1 MTGGDGLD
9 AVKAATWALHTRAE
23 RSGIVADILA
33 GRAGRDGVALLL
45 RNLLPVYLVLDASR
59 FGEPGLV
66 RAAAIEADLRMLS
79 PDLFPALLPEGRAY
93 AERVQQA
100 AQRSDA
106 RLIAHAY
113 VRYLGDLNG
122 GRIMQRQLATCLGG
136 SAGPLQVHA
145 FPALADPAGF
155 TRSYRTQ
162 LDQAVRDA
170 GVDEVVQDAMA
181 AFELNIALSEAV
193 RAGSAQAAPN

>member
-1 MTGGDGLD
+1 MTAHDGLD

-33 GRAGRDGVALLL
+33 GTARRDGVALLL
-45 RNLLPVYLVLDASR
+45 RNLLPVYQVLDASR
-59 FGEPGLV
+59 FSDPGLA
-66 RAAAIEADLRMLS
+66 RAPAIAADLQVLS
-79 PDLFPALLPEGRAY
+79 PDALPALLPEGRAY
-93 AERVQQA
+93 AERVEEA

-106 RLIAHAY
+106 GLIAHAY

-122 GRIMQRQLATCLGG
+122 GQIMQRRLVECLGA
-136 SAGPLQVHA
+136 SAGPLHFHA

-162 LDQAVRDA
+162 LDQAVRGA
-170 GVDEVVQDAMA
+170 GVEHVVPEAMA
-181 AFELNIALSEAV
+181 AFELNVALSEAV
-193 RAGSAQAAPN
+193 RAWSELAAPN